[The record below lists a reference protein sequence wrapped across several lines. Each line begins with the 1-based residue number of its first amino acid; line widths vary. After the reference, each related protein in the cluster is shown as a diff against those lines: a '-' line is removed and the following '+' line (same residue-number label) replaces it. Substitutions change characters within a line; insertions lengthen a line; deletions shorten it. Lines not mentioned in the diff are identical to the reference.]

1 MKKDIFIFTNGE
13 LQRKNDTLLF
23 DGEAG
28 KKYIPVTDVESI
40 HVFGEVNLNKSLLEF
55 AYQQGIVLHFYNYY
69 DYYVGSFYPR
79 EHLNSGYV
87 ILRQCQCYLDSDVR
101 VQLARSFIHGAAT
114 NILQN
119 LKYYGRRG
127 CDLTDTIDAITKLAQ
142 TLPDQDSIEKI
153 MAVEGNIRQLYYQG
167 FNEILQNP
175 DFRFVSRSKRPPK
188 DKINSLISF
197 GNSMM
202 YTVVLSQIYQTQLDP
217 RIGYLHSTN
226 DRRFTLNLDVAE
238 IFKPILVDRT
248 IFSLLNR
255 KALTGQ
261 DFGKELNGILLKENG
276 RKTFIQEL
284 NSKLET
290 TIAHPTLKT
299 RVSYKQLIR
308 MELYKLQ
315 KFVTE
320 GEVYAPFEAK
330 W

>member
-1 MKKDIFIFTNGE
+1 MKKDIYIFTSGE

-23 DGEAG
+23 DGEEG

-40 HVFGEVNLNKSLLEF
+40 HVFGEVNVNKSLLEF
-55 AYQQGIVLHFYNYY
+55 LSQQEIVLHFYNYY
-69 DYYVGSFYPR
+69 DYYVGSYYPR

-87 ILRQCQCYLDSDVR
+87 ILQQCQCYLDSDIR
-101 VQLARSFIHGAAT
+101 LQLARSFIEGAAN

-119 LKYYGRRG
+119 LKYYVRRG
-127 CDLTDTIDAITKLAQ
+127 CDLAEAIDTISKMAQ
-142 TLPDQDSIEKI
+142 TLRDQASIEQI
-153 MAVEGNIRQLYYQG
+153 MAVEGNIRQVYYQG
-167 FNEILQNP
+167 FNAIVQNP

-197 GNSMM
+197 GNSIM
-202 YTVVLSQIYQTQLDP
+202 YTMVLSQIYQTQLDP

-226 DRRFTLNLDVAE
+226 ERRFTLNLDVAE

-248 IFSLLNR
+248 IFSLLN
-255 KALTGQ
+255 KKVLTGK
-261 DFGKELNGILLKENG
+261 DFGKELDGILLKEDG
-276 RKTFIQEL
+276 RKKFIQEL

-290 TIAHPTLKT
+290 TISHPNLKT

-315 KFVTE
+315 KFMTE
-320 GEVYAPFEAK
+320 GEVYSPFDAK